1 MKYKIQIDG
10 LRFYAVV
17 SVLIGHWIAWDAYNP
32 IVKNT
37 PWGHGVILFFVLSGF
52 LITNILL
59 NQKEAIENKQT
70 TIAGAL
76 KTFYIRRFFR
86 IFPIYYFLIFF
97 LYYINYPKTREIF
110 LWLLTYTSNIYQGI
124 TNEYVGHFNHFWS
137 LAVEEQFY
145 IFWPLLIFI
154 VPKKHLMSFFTSIII
169 ISFLSRMWCL
179 IDRPE
184 DWMLGAYF
192 TPNLLL
198 PLVLGAILALIKQ
211 KNIVFY
217 YNFFKPV
224 YGYVALIIYAFL
236 FYYFTYIKNNLTFHA
251 LFDEYLFSIVSAL
264 FVAVASVNGFS
275 GISEFL
281 LTNKF
286 SNHIGKISYGVYLIH
301 LFIPTF
307 FWDVFT
313 KYTEIHTA
321 NKKTAWFF
329 YFLICFTLATIINN
343 IIEKPINKIKDKFN
357 Y

>member
-154 VPKKHLMSFFTSIII
+154 VPKKHLMSFFTTIII

-217 YNFFKPV
+217 YNFF
-224 YGYVALIIYAFL
+224 IF
-236 FYYFTYIKNNLTFHA
+236 
-251 LFDEYLFSIVSAL
+251 EY
-264 FVAVASVNGFS
+264 
-275 GISEFL
+275 
-281 LTNKF
+281 
-286 SNHIGKISYGVYLIH
+286 
-301 LFIPTF
+301 
-307 FWDVFT
+307 
-313 KYTEIHTA
+313 
-321 NKKTAWFF
+321 
-329 YFLICFTLATIINN
+329 
-343 IIEKPINKIKDKFN
+343 
-357 Y
+357 